1 MTTARERY
9 EAKTKVVTFRVNE
22 EIYNDL
28 KEIMADSGLSFA
40 DLIKLGAGIV
50 QEEIEAKIAEKNDLQ
65 GKLEQLRV
73 AVQSQKQRA
82 AETLAKEKQA
92 QLEALNR
99 EIEIFRLFDLGW
111 GIEEVMFKTEK
122 GRKEVSSYF
131 NEWAEIR
138 GEIKKIQEELL
149 KKCLRRHIA
158 VLTEQISRY
167 ATKGALEEANIQLER
182 CRYLLMDP
190 SQVIDQERIFLL
202 TEYSYSL

>member
-50 QEEIEAKIAEKNDLQ
+50 QEEIEAKIAEKNDMRV
-65 GKLEQLRV
+65 KLEQLRG
-73 AVQSQKQRA
+73 AVQTQKQLVI
-82 AETLAKEKQA
+82 EVVAKEKQA
-92 QLEALNR
+92 QHEALNR

-122 GRKEVSSYF
+122 CRWDIAKYF
-131 NEWAEIR
+131 DDWAEMR
-138 GEIKKIQEELL
+138 GEKDKIQAELL
-149 KKCLRRHIA
+149 KKCVRRHMAHLSEHIA
-158 VLTEQISRY
+158 LRARKDT
-167 ATKGALEEANIQLER
+167 LEEANGQLER
-182 CRYLLMDP
+182 CRYLLADP
-190 SQVIDQERIFLL
+190 SLVTEPERIFFL
-202 TEYSYSL
+202 TEYLYSA